1 MKGHELDAEFYRGKR
16 ILVTGGTGSI
26 GSEIVRQLLAAEPE
40 VVRIFSRDETRQY
53 FFAEEMGRPP
63 NARFLI
69 GDVRDRYRL
78 RRALDNIEV
87 VFHAAAM
94 KHVPA
99 CEYNPFEAVQTNV
112 LGTQNV
118 IQASIEKGVKR
129 LIVIST
135 DKAVNPVNTMGATK
149 LLAERITRACHQ
161 SSANIVVACVRFGN
175 VMGSRGSVVPLMTRQ
190 IRRASKVT
198 LTDRRMTRFMMS
210 IEDAVRLVLAAG
222 QRAQGGQT
230 FILKM
235 PVVKIEDMV
244 NSIVKHVA
252 AGLGIDAAGV
262 GVEVIGIRPGEKL
275 HEELLMA
282 EEIPLTEDLGDMFV
296 IHPDSAGPE
305 IRNRCKPIDRR
316 LYDSSC
322 AEPLS
327 AEEADRLVERFLE

>member
-1 MKGHELDAEFYRGKR
+1 LDAEFYREKK

-26 GSEIVRQLLAAEPE
+26 GSEIVRQLLAVEPE
-40 VVRIFSRDETRQY
+40 VVRIFSRDETRQC
-53 FFAEEMGRPP
+53 FFAEELGRPP
-63 NARFLI
+63 NVRFLI

-78 RRALDNIEV
+78 RRALENIDV

-112 LGTQNV
+112 LGTQHV
-118 IQASIEKGVKR
+118 IQASVEMGVKR
-129 LIVIST
+129 LIAIST

-149 LLAERITRACHQ
+149 LLAERITRAVHR
-161 SSANIVVACVRFGN
+161 SAANIVVACVRFGN
-175 VMGSRGSVVPLMTRQ
+175 VMGSRGSVVPLMTAQ
-190 IRRASKVT
+190 IRRTRKVT
-198 LTDRRMTRFMMS
+198 LTDPRMTRFMMT
-210 IEDAVRLVLAAG
+210 IADAVRLVLVAG
-222 QRAQGGQT
+222 RLATSGQT

-244 NSIVKHVA
+244 KSIIRRVA
-252 AGLGIDAAGV
+252 GTLGIDPAEVDMEIIGV
-262 GVEVIGIRPGEKL
+262 RPGEKL

-296 IHPDSAGPE
+296 IHPDSVGCK
-305 IRNRCKPIDRR
+305 IRDRCRPIPRE

-322 AEPLS
+322 AAPLS
-327 AEEADRLVERFLE
+327 PAEVDRLVERSME